1 MIHRARLDEANRPRQ
16 DHPARHLV
24 KSSCWL
30 LRSRKNVTRVE
41 DQVRLNELRAANRA
55 EFLKTLSLAVAR
67 FRGASGIAT
76 WACVVESTSAC
87 NAFRYRS
94 RHDRASGALWTLCND
109 GLFDGRLF
117 RMLTVVDQYSRQSS
131 MVVACSEGSF
141 PVRKVANQRTALLAF
156 LKGLPAGSRI
166 GVESTGSYHELFAE
180 AAHKLG
186 FLVFL
191 LNPKDTR
198 HYAKTV
204 GLRGKTDRVDAEL
217 IARMI
222 AHEHTKLHAW
232 IPPTPQQR
240 ELDRLI
246 KRRATLISLREAV
259 AMSLHELGGLAD
271 DLKALRTRFNQLIA
285 RLDLRVKALVEA
297 SPERKQNCTRL
308 CTISGVGPIIG
319 TALVNTLER
328 VPLKSADAFVAFTG
342 LDPRPDDSGQH
353 RGKRRLSKRGP
364 AELRRLLYLAAMSA
378 AKTKTWRPLYEHYRA
393 KGLST
398 TATLVILARRIART
412 AWSIYTHKTEFDP
425 ARLTKPLT

>member
-1 MIHRARLDEANRPRQ
+1 
-16 DHPARHLV
+16 
-24 KSSCWL
+24 
-30 LRSRKNVTRVE
+30 
-41 DQVRLNELRAANRA
+41 
-55 EFLKTLSLAVAR
+55 
-67 FRGASGIAT
+67 
-76 WACVVESTSAC
+76 
-87 NAFRYRS
+87 
-94 RHDRASGALWTLCND
+94 
-109 GLFDGRLF
+109 
-117 RMLTVVDQYSRQSS
+117 MLT
-131 MVVACSEGSF
+131 
-141 PVRKVANQRTALLAF
+141 F

-180 AAHKLG
+180 VAHQLG

-198 HYAKTV
+198 HYAKAV

-246 KRRATLISLREAV
+246 KRRAALSSLREAV
-259 AMSLHELGGLAD
+259 AMSLHELDGFDA
-271 DLKALRTRFNQLIA
+271 DLKSLKNALQSAHRAPRRESQGVGRRESRAQTELQ
-285 RLDLRVKALVEA
+285 
-297 SPERKQNCTRL
+297 RL
-308 CTISGVGPIIG
+308 CTITGIGPVVG

-364 AELRRLLYLAAMSA
+364 AELRRLLYMAAMSA
-378 AKTKTWRPLYEHYRA
+378 IKTKTWRPLYDHYRA
-393 KGLST
+393 KGLSS

-425 ARLTKPLT
+425 GRLTNHLT